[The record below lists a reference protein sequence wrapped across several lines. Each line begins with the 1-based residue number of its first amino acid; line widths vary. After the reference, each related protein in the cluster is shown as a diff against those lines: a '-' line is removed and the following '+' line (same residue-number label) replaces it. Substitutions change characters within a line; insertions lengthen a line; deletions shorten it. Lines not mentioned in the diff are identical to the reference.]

1 AKRAAAYEGATSPRF
16 FYIRRD
22 TSDLSAPLAVFYT
35 VGGKAKQGVDY
46 NPIGNAVTI
55 KAGTWL
61 RRVEID
67 AIDDTLVESNEAVT
81 LTLASKAAYTI
92 DPNQSAATI
101 RIISNDETPSM
112 SPAPTKI
119 AWTT

>member
-1 AKRAAAYEGATSPRF
+1 MLFEALEPRRLLSAVTVTAKRAAAYEGGAARF

-22 TSDLSAPLAVFYT
+22 TSDLSQPLAVFYN

-46 NPIGNAVTI
+46 NAIGTAVTI

-67 AIDDTLVESNEAVT
+67 GVEDHVDEDTESIT
-81 LTLASKAAYTI
+81 LTLTTVPSYTLG
-92 DPNQSAATI
+92 
-101 RIISNDETPSM
+101 
-112 SPAPTKI
+112 
-119 AWTT
+119 

>member
-1 AKRAAAYEGATSPRF
+1 MIFESLEPRRLLSAVTVTAKRAAAYEGGTARF

-22 TSDLSAPLAVFYT
+22 TSDLSQPLAVFYT

-46 NPIGNAVTI
+46 NAIGTAVTI

-67 AIDDTLVESNEAVT
+67 AINDHVDEENEAIT
-81 LTLASKAAYTI
+81 LTLAAAPAYPLG
-92 DPNQSAATI
+92 DFSAAT
-101 RIISNDETPSM
+101 
-112 SPAPTKI
+112 
-119 AWTT
+119 